1 MVGQVFGRQKKGT
14 PEGGVPKTE
23 VKRGELL
30 HWGKLLTGL
39 VLYLSVSIQSV
50 VPVCMSVNEIY
61 RKDHINK
68 TKIY

>member
-30 HWGKLLTGL
+30 HWGN
-39 VLYLSVSIQSV
+39 
-50 VPVCMSVNEIY
+50 VCMSVNEIY